1 MSLAS
6 RVASFLRNLFFSAR
20 VERELDDELRGYV
33 EMAVDEKRSQGLA
46 DDAARRAVLLEV
58 GGVDQVKE
66 SVRDVHAGVLV
77 DQLRQDL
84 SYAIRMLR
92 KNAGFT
98 AAAVTTLALGI
109 GANTAIFSVVD
120 AVVFRPLPYQDPD
133 RLVKIC
139 GKDLPRNMRLSALD
153 GNCSD
158 DVSLPDFLDIRDQNH
173 VFEQVAAD
181 DGEGVAVTYPDGSRE
196 RGVLSAFVTVGW
208 LPTLGVQPM
217 LGRGFLED
225 EERRGHGRVVILTH
239 AFWKRRFGS
248 DPHVVGQTLTIGSD
262 PFTVVGVL
270 PPNVLRYDADLL
282 RPLVPVDYPQGRG
295 YRDLDVFARLKRG
308 VTLEQ
313 AQAEVDTIARRLEQ
327 EYPATNANRSYS
339 LARLGRYYAPI
350 PRKAHQGLLLMLGA
364 VGMVLLIACAN
375 VANLLLARSVARYRE
390 CAIRAALGAGRARLI
405 RQMLIESVLLFLMG
419 GVFGILL
426 ARWSID
432 SLRALAVAGEYAP
445 ERLVIAVDGRVFV
458 VGLIASLIAGVAAG
472 LVPALQASK
481 VDPSDGLKSST
492 LASIGN
498 VRRHRANR
506 LLIISELALSIVLL
520 VGFGLLVRSFLR
532 VQAASG
538 GFNAEHLLVT
548 DSEGGRSFASAVAFW
563 HTAVERARAMPGVEF
578 AAVTSRPPV
587 HYVRRQPFA
596 IAGHPPISADE
607 DARAGDILIGP
618 DYFRTMGIPLLKG
631 RAFTENDDGA
641 APPVV
646 IVSQSLARRHF
657 PNEDPIGRLL
667 KVKEQAPMLCCTS
680 ARSTADDVW
689 RVIVGVAGDVRQANL
704 DEPPAVTL
712 YRPYS
717 QMVEHDMYLLVR
729 TRSSSDATRVEA
741 NLRSA
746 LVAADPSREWSDVR
760 PMHQVIDR
768 SESIRLRRFVLTL
781 LGSFAALALVLA
793 AVGTYG
799 VMAYA
804 VADRTRE
811 IGIRVA
817 LGASRSVILRQVL
830 GETTKLA
837 MAGLVLGGLAA
848 QAMTRFISA
857 MLFDVSS
864 ADVVTYAGVSVLL
877 TSVAL
882 LASYIPARRAAQI
895 DPMVALRHE

>member
-33 EMAVDEKRSQGLA
+33 EMAVDEKRISQGLA

-120 AVVFRPLPYQDPD
+120 TVVFRPLPYKDPD

-139 GKDLPRNMRLSALD
+139 GKALPRNMRLTAVD
-153 GNCSD
+153 ANCSD
-158 DVSLPDFLDIRDQNH
+158 DVSLPNFLDIRDQNH
-173 VFEQVAAD
+173 VFEQMAAD
-181 DGEGVAVTYPDGSRE
+181 DGVGGSITYADGSRE
-196 RGVLSAFVTVGW
+196 RGINVALVTLEWLS
-208 LPTLGVQPM
+208 TLGVQPI
-217 LGRGFLED
+217 LGRGFLADED
-225 EERRGHGRVVILTH
+225 RHGHDRVVILTH
-239 AFWKRRFGS
+239 AYWKRRFGS
-248 DPHVVGQTLTIGSD
+248 DPHVVGQTLAIDRD

-270 PPNVLRYDADLL
+270 PPNVLRYGADLI
-282 RPLVPVDYPQGRG
+282 RPLVPADYPPGRG
-295 YRDLDVFARLKRG
+295 YRDLDVFARLKPG
-308 VTLEQ
+308 VTLAQ
-313 AQAEVDTIARRLEQ
+313 AQAEIDTIARRLEEQ
-327 EYPATNANRSYS
+327 YRATNANSSYS
-339 LARLGRYYAPI
+339 LAQLGRYYAPI
-350 PRKAHQGLLLMLGA
+350 QRKAHQGLLLILGA
-364 VGMVLLIACAN
+364 VGVVLLIACAN
-375 VANLLLARSVARYRE
+375 VANLLLARSLARYRE
-390 CAIRAALGAGRARLI
+390 CVIRAALGAGRARLI
-405 RQMLIESVLLFLMG
+405 RQMLVESVLLFLMG
-419 GVFGILL
+419 GLSGILL

-432 SLRALAVAGEYAP
+432 SLRALAVAGDYVP
-445 ERLVIAVDGRVFV
+445 ERIVVAVDGRVFAFTV
-458 VGLIASLIAGVAAG
+458 IVSIIAGVVAG
-472 LVPALQASK
+472 LVPALQASR
-481 VDPSDGLKSST
+481 VDPNDGLKASTQASSGGV
-492 LASIGN
+492 SRN
-498 VRRHRANR
+498 RANR
-506 LLIISELALSIVLL
+506 LLIVSELALSIVLL
-520 VGFGLLVRSFLR
+520 VGFGLLIRSFMR

-538 GFNAEHLLVT
+538 GFNAERLLVT
-548 DSEGGRSFASAVAFW
+548 DSDGGRSFASAVMFW
-563 HTAVERARAMPGVEF
+563 RSAVEQARAVPGVEF
-578 AAVTSRPPV
+578 AAVSSRPPV
-587 HYVRRQPFA
+587 HGARRQPFM
-596 IAGHPPISADE
+596 IAGHPIVTDE

-618 DYFRTMGIPLLKG
+618 DYFRAMGIPLLKG

-641 APPVV
+641 APLVV
-646 IVSQSLARRHF
+646 IISQSLARRHF
-657 PNEDPIGRLL
+657 ANEDPIGRLL
-667 KVKEQAPMLCCTS
+667 KVKEQTPMMCCT
-680 ARSTADDVW
+680 TAGGPSEVW
-689 RVIVGVAGDVRQANL
+689 REIVGVVGDVRQANL

-848 QAMTRFISA
+848 QAMTRFIST

-864 ADVVTYAGVSVLL
+864 ADVVTYAGVSLL
-877 TSVAL
+877 LASVAL